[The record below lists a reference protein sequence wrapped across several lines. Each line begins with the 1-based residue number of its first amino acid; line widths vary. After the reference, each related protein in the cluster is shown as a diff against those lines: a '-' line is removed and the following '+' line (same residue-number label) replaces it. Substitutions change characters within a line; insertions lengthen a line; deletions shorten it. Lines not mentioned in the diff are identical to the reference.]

1 MKITKQRLKEIIK
14 EELETVSMGADIEG
28 FPEPEE
34 DEDPMASRLGTPEE
48 QLLSRILLRAVVD
61 NYGSTEDLAA
71 DLGIEMTD
79 DMVRFIGSLKANPMY
94 GSSGVE
100 ESKVSGHRSEVTYSK
115 SKRGK
120 SKKPQKKAYNKAD
133 RAQSK
138 RDVKKDQ
145 D

>member
-61 NYGSTEDLAA
+61 NYSSTEDLAA
-71 DLGIEMTD
+71 DLGIEMTK
-79 DMVRFIGSLKANPMY
+79 DMARFIGSLKANPMY
-94 GSSGVE
+94 GSSTGQ
-100 ESKVSGHRSEVTYSK
+100 RVTSTGPWAPEK
-115 SKRGK
+115 L
-120 SKKPQKKAYNKAD
+120 
-133 RAQSK
+133 
-138 RDVKKDQ
+138 
-145 D
+145 